1 MDAFGAA
8 LGVTRLIRNM
18 NKETYIVINNVTESL
33 SEIYRQAK
41 ETELYTFIN
50 SEKALNLVSEETLLI
65 ILDTHRP
72 SYTDCP
78 ELIEKT
84 ERIAVIDH
92 HRKDEENI
100 ENPTLAYMES

>member
-1 MDAFGAA
+1 MDAFGSA
-8 LGVTRLIRNM
+8 LGITRLIRNT

-50 SEKALNLVSEETLLI
+50 SEKAQNIVDKETLLI
-65 ILDTHRP
+65 VLDTHRP

-78 ELIEKT
+78 ALINMTDK
-84 ERIAVIDH
+84 IVVIDH
-92 HRKDEENI
+92 HRKDEEV
-100 ENPTLAYMES
+100 